1 MKNLLLVIILFSS
14 CTLGLTQSPL
24 PGKCGEDCANLKMLD
39 LSKISEPTDTQF
51 ISLRFIAF
59 PGAPAYLD
67 SLITENISILNQA
80 FENSIVFV
88 HHDSII
94 RSEKENILT
103 ELYDAYIAGE
113 PNFENIRTFSKKEN
127 INIFLMPTQEDT
139 LNGQVLLGFTP
150 IYKDWFVGFEQVSP
164 RMDNL
169 FVSYDGM
176 QKQTTLTHEMG
187 HFFGLSHPFQMDFE
201 ERKKLSLETEKA
213 ICTNFMNYNCFVNGF
228 TDEQINL
235 MNYFAKT
242 YRSYL
247 SKK

>member
-1 MKNLLLVIILFSS
+1 MKNLLLVTILLGS
-14 CTLGLTQSPL
+14 CALGLAQSPL
-24 PGKCGEDCANLKMLD
+24 PGKCGGDCANLKMLD
-39 LSKISEPTDTQF
+39 LNKISESIDTQF
-51 ISLRFIAF
+51 ITLRFIAF
-59 PGAPAYLD
+59 PGEPEHLD

-80 FENSIVFV
+80 FDASIVFA
-88 HHDSII
+88 HPDSII
-94 RSEKENILT
+94 KSDKKNILT
-103 ELYDAYIAGE
+103 ELYDAYIDGDQ
-113 PNFENIRTFSKKEN
+113 NFEKIRTYSKKGT
-127 INIFLMPTQEDT
+127 INVFLMPTQEDT

-150 IYKDWFVGFEQVSP
+150 IYQDWFKGLEQVSP

-169 FVSYDGM
+169 FVSYDGI

-187 HFFGLSHPFQMDFE
+187 HFFGLSHPFQMNFE

-213 ICTNFMNYNCFVNGF
+213 ICTNFMNYNCFVNEF
-228 TDEQINL
+228 TNNQVHL